1 MYRKIL
7 VPLDASATAQRALQE
22 AIGLARTSGGSLR
35 LLHVVD
41 EGPAVFNLDTPTQF
55 EDYER
60 ALRETG
66 ERVLSQALAQAR
78 AAGLDADTVLKQI
91 LTVQERPADEIVAE
105 AARWPADLIVIGTHG
120 RRGLR
125 RLFLGSVAEGVARMA
140 EQPVL
145 LVRAAPAVH
154 AAESASKPVG

>member
-1 MYRKIL
+1 MYKKIL
-7 VPLDASATAQRALQE
+7 VALDASATAQRALQE
-22 AIGLARTSGGSLR
+22 AIALARSVGAALR

-41 EGPAVFNLDTPTQF
+41 EGPAMLNVETPSQW

-60 ALRETG
+60 ALREAG
-66 ERVLSQALAQAR
+66 ERVLSQAQSIVK
-78 AAGLDADTVLKQI
+78 AAGLDAETVLKQI
-91 LTVQERPADEIVAE
+91 ITAQQHPADEIVAE
-105 AARWPADLIVIGTHG
+105 AARWPADLIVVGTHG

-145 LVRAAPAVH
+145 LVRAAPGLH
-154 AAESASKPVG
+154 ASDLASEQAS